1 MATEKIELANRFHA
15 LFQTA
20 AEVYVHCNFL
30 KALQLQKCMFIVISS
45 KLYKL
50 LQQTYCVN
58 TERFYD
64 HESSYS

>member
-30 KALQLQKCMFIVISS
+30 KALQTIATDILCE
-45 KLYKL
+45 Y
-50 LQQTYCVN
+50 
-58 TERFYD
+58 
-64 HESSYS
+64 